1 MDSRIVSYPVPCQ
14 NSGSGSE
21 LVFLC
26 SSGCSAV
33 LVDQPVDDLRA
44 PDPAGDVDWLAGFM
58 QRRSLFPGL
67 VRAMFVVMPRVLG
80 QDPPEV
86 PFPVDQQVVEALA
99 P

>member
-1 MDSRIVSYPVPCQ
+1 
-14 NSGSGSE
+14 
-21 LVFLC
+21 
-26 SSGCSAV
+26 
-33 LVDQPVDDLRA
+33 VDEFRA

-67 VRAMFVVMPRVLG
+67 MRAMFVVMPRVPG